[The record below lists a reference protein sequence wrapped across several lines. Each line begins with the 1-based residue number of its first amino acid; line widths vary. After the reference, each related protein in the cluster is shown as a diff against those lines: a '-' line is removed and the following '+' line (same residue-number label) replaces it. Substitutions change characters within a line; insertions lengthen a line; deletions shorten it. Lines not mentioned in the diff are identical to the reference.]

1 MLRSEQSALSVDV
14 MILDIAKPVV
24 SARPGARKRT
34 LSARHD
40 VLPNALNATLDEL
53 EVKA

>member
-1 MLRSEQSALSVDV
+1 MLRLERSALSADV

-34 LSARHD
+34 PSARHD
-40 VLPNALNATLDEL
+40 VRPTALNATLDEL
-53 EVKA
+53 EVKV